1 MKSSK
6 LFFNCYYSRFHSPF
20 NKSASTRLVAAIRR
34 QMGQYSKE
42 QFVKFKQT
50 YLQNRTELEP
60 KEWRNIKQTLKSEF
74 KHINDDN
81 IDATILG
88 ACQSEQ
94 LELAKNYIDFIA
106 HSGGQPN
113 DATLGYL
120 LRIYNAKYHS
130 NGGSPE
136 SLSDGDQA
144 DVLNIWGILTER
156 HKILDSTLCE
166 NLIAG
171 LVTTRKWREGLELL
185 NMIKITKRPSI
196 FAYTEFIVK
205 AFSMKDLS
213 LGWSLFG
220 EMMETIDDSRQPDC
234 KIFLTYLNAVSDGVQ
249 DVTSGLEKML
259 QTLQKYDLLI
269 SVKVIDSIKMIT
281 AAYPNRLQAAN
292 CHINQIGTCS
302 RCKLNLQTKALSNA
316 DFEKLRNSLL
326 KKVVIGGDVF
336 QKSTPKEVNEFLNF
350 VDRTGPYDCVID
362 GLNVA
367 YSKGKK
373 NPQSL
378 ANLLVS
384 VVKHFADNNKYVL
397 VLGRKHMNKWPKN
410 SIQYVRDNA
419 AMFLADNLSQDD
431 PFLLYA
437 ALKSGPKT
445 DIFSRDLMRQH
456 AYLLGSEL
464 KCIFRQWQQQHQYS
478 LVTKTGSGKILI
490 KEPTRYLCCAHKTE
504 STWHIPFK
512 MQYTLHS
519 SDSFEIPEHWL
530 CLNIKK
536 I

>member
-1 MKSSK
+1 MYVMSTLRWMRRYNFNVVGEIEPVEFVLLRKLLLPATLKHSLLTVVSTTYLYLTSTRYKVEKMNCSK
-6 LFFNCYYSRFHSPF
+6 FFVNYCSRFYF
-20 NKSASTRLVAAIRR
+20 NKSAPVCRRVVATKR
-34 QMGQYSKE
+34 QMGQYSNE
-42 QFVKFKQT
+42 QFGRFKQT
-50 YLQNRTELEP
+50 YLENRKALEP
-60 KEWRNIKQTLKSEF
+60 KEWCNVKQTLKSEF

-81 IDATILG
+81 IDAIIIG

-94 LELAKNYIDFIA
+94 LDLAKNYIDFIT
-106 HSGGQPN
+106 HSGRQPN

-130 NGGSPE
+130 NGSSPE

-144 DVLNIWGILTER
+144 DVLNIWKILTKK

-171 LVTTRKWREGLELL
+171 LITTRRWREGLELL
-185 NMIKITKRPSI
+185 DMIKITRTPSI

-205 AFSMKDLS
+205 AFSMKDSS
-213 LGWSLFG
+213 LGWSLFE
-220 EMMETIDDSRQPDC
+220 EMMETIDDSRQPNC
-234 KIFLTYLNAVSDGVQ
+234 KIFLTYLTEVSD
-249 DVTSGLEKML
+249 
-259 QTLQKYDLLI
+259 
-269 SVKVIDSIKMIT
+269 
-281 AAYPNRLQAAN
+281 
-292 CHINQIGTCS
+292 
-302 RCKLNLQTKALSNA
+302 
-316 DFEKLRNSLL
+316 
-326 KKVVIGGDVF
+326 VVVGGDVF
-336 QKSTPKEVNEFLNF
+336 QKSSPTEVNDFLNF

-373 NPQSL
+373 KPQSL
-378 ANLLVS
+378 ADMLVS
-384 VVKHFADNNKYVL
+384 VVKHFAEKNKHVL

-410 SIQYVRDNA
+410 SIQYVKDNA
-419 AMFLADNLSQDD
+419 SMFLADNLSQDD

-464 KCIFRQWQQQHQYS
+464 KHIFRQWQQQHQYS
-478 LVTKTGSGKILI
+478 LVTKTASGRILI
-490 KEPTRYLCCAHKTE
+490 KEPTRHLVCAHKIK
-504 STWHIPFK
+504 STWHIPYK

-530 CLNIKK
+530 CLNMKK

>member
-1 MKSSK
+1 
-6 LFFNCYYSRFHSPF
+6 
-20 NKSASTRLVAAIRR
+20 
-34 QMGQYSKE
+34 MGQYSKE
-42 QFVKFKQT
+42 QFARFKKT
-50 YLQNRTELEP
+50 YLENRKALEP
-60 KEWRNIKQTLKSEF
+60 KEWCNIKRTLKSEF

-81 IDATILG
+81 IDATIIG

-94 LELAKNYIDFIA
+94 LELAKNYIDFIT
-106 HSGGQPN
+106 HSGEQPN

-130 NGGSPE
+130 NGSSPE

-144 DVLNIWGILTER
+144 DVLNIWKILTEK

-171 LVTTRKWREGLELL
+171 LVTTRRWRDGLELL
-185 NMIKITKRPSI
+185 DMIKITRAPSI
-196 FAYTEFIVK
+196 FAYTEFILK
-205 AFSMKDLS
+205 AFSMKDSS
-213 LGWSLFG
+213 LGWSLFE
-220 EMMETIDDSRQPDC
+220 EMMETIDNSRQPNC
-234 KIFLTYLNAVSDGVQ
+234 KIFLTYLTEVSDGVQ
-249 DVTSGLEKML
+249 DTTSGLEKML
-259 QTLQKYDLLI
+259 QTLEKYNLLV
-269 SVKVIDSIKMIT
+269 SVKVIDSIKT
-281 AAYPNRLQAAN
+281 LAAAYPNLLQATH
-292 CHINQIGTCS
+292 CHINYMGKCS
-302 RCKLNLQTKALSNA
+302 NCQLSLQAKTLSNVE
-316 DFEKLRNSLL
+316 FEKLRNSVL
-326 KKVVIGGDVF
+326 KKVVVGGDVF
-336 QKSTPKEVNEFLNF
+336 QKSTPKEVNDFLNF
-350 VDRTGPYDCVID
+350 VDRTAPYDCVID

-373 NPQSL
+373 KPQSL
-378 ANLLVS
+378 ADMLVS
-384 VVKHFADNNKYVL
+384 VVKHFAEKNKHVL

-410 SIQYVRDNA
+410 SVQYVKDNA
-419 AMFLADNLSQDD
+419 SMFLADNLSQDD

-437 ALKSGPKT
+437 ALKSGPNT

-464 KCIFRQWQQQHQYS
+464 KYIFRQWQQQHQYS
-478 LVTKTGSGKILI
+478 LVTKTASGRIVI
-490 KEPTRYLCCAHKTE
+490 KEPTRHLVCAHKTE
-504 STWHIPFK
+504 STWHIPYK